1 MSKIVLITGASSG
14 MGKETAHLLLK
25 NGFEVYAV
33 ARRIEMM
40 EDLKKAGAHVLKMDI
55 TKDDDI
61 QNVVNQIMKEKG
73 RIDILINNAGF
84 GMYGAMEDTKIAD
97 ARYQFEVNIF
107 GLARLTQ
114 LVLPIMRANT
124 STKLSDRAK
133 IINISSMGGKIY
145 TPLGSWYHATKHA
158 LEGWSDCLRIEVKQ
172 FGIDVVI
179 IEPGII
185 HTEFG
190 DVMLESLMNKSGKS
204 AYQELAKRLEKS
216 TRHVY
221 QKGNSSPSSVVS
233 NVILKAINSRNP
245 KTRYAVGKYAKLGRF
260 ARNFLGDK
268 LYDKA
273 LLWQLGK

>member
-1 MSKIVLITGASSG
+1 

-33 ARRIEMM
+33 ARRTEMM

-61 QNVVNQIMKEKG
+61 QNVVDRIMQEKG

-84 GMYGAMEDTKIAD
+84 GMYGAMEDTKID
-97 ARYQFEVNIF
+97 EARYQFEVNIF

-114 LVLPIMRANT
+114 LILPFMREQK
-124 STKLSDRAK
+124 SGK

-158 LEGWSDCLRIEVKQ
+158 LEGWSDCLRIEVKK

-179 IEPGII
+179 IEPGLIQ
-185 HTEFG
+185 TEFG
-190 DVMLESLMNKSGKS
+190 DVMLKSMMEKSGNS
-204 AYQELAKRLEKS
+204 VYGDLAQKVEKA
-216 TRHVY
+216 TIDIYRN
-221 QKGNSSPSSVVS
+221 GNSSPSSVVS
-233 NVILKAINSRNP
+233 NVILKAIRSRNP
-245 KTRYAVGKYAKLGRF
+245 KTRYAVGKYARLGKF

-273 LLWQLGK
+273 LIWQLG